1 MKGWVY
7 IITNRAMPDLV
18 KVGFS
23 TKDPELRAAELN
35 NTGSPHPYTV
45 EYEILV
51 DNPHAVEQKAHK
63 LLKHRHDG
71 KEWFRC
77 DAEEAILAIKQSA
90 GVGLI
95 LENFKGSDRE
105 KVRLIEQS
113 RAAESARHDMESIR
127 AEYQAKLD
135 AVLDKPKLW
144 VYWLVAFLMSS
155 MIFSAFM
162 DKSNEWAGLIC
173 LVAATMIAPRARR
186 YHRDWKKKAA
196 PYTTIEGQM
205 NELLSAASL
214 KSSDLKQL

>member
-51 DNPHAVEQKAHK
+51 DNPHAVEKQAHK
-63 LLKHRHDG
+63 LLRHRHDG

-77 DAEEAILAIKQSA
+77 DAEEAIIAIKQSA

-95 LENFKGSDRE
+95 LENFKGADRD

-113 RAAESARHDMESIR
+113 RAAEAAQRNMELIR
-127 AEYQAKLD
+127 TEYQAKLD
-135 AVLDKPKLW
+135 AVLNKPKLW
-144 VYWLVAFLMSS
+144 VYWLAAFFLCS
-155 MIFSAFM
+155 MVFSAFM
-162 DKSNEWAGLIC
+162 AKPNDWTGLIC
-173 LVAATMIAPRARR
+173 LIAATVLAPRVRR
-186 YHRDWKKKAA
+186 YHQDIKKKTA
-196 PYTTIEGQM
+196 PYKAIEGQM
-205 NELLSAASL
+205 NELLSAASI
-214 KSSDLKQL
+214 KSSDFKQL